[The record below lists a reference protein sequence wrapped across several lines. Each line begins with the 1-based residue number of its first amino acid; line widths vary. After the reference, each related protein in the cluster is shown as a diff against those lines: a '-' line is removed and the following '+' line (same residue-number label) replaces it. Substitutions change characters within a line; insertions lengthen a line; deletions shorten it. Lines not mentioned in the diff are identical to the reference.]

1 MRRIFFTTIMS
12 VVFISNIMSQ
22 KSIDSSILILG
33 WDIFDLKANFIT
45 QRKLSNDIE
54 TMIGLRTEATFK
66 KLYSALDDTNKAV
79 AIHIILSRTYGQ
91 NIFDIKTEY
100 KDGQNGD
107 ILSTKYNFRGLIW

>member
-1 MRRIFFTTIMS
+1 MRRNFFTTIMS
-12 VVFISNIMSQ
+12 FVCISNIMSQ
-22 KSIDSSILILG
+22 KSIDSSILKLG
-33 WDIFDLKANFIT
+33 WDIFDLK
-45 QRKLSNDIE
+45 
-54 TMIGLRTEATFK
+54 GLRTEATFK

-107 ILSTKYNFRGLIW
+107 ILSTKYNFRGLIWYFDNEKNYIQ